1 MKPRRRLPAR
11 NPHPKYPNLRAYMQ
25 MTGDTQEAIA
35 AALGIS
41 QAHISRILAG
51 KTVPR
56 AELAIRLAAYAD
68 IPIDSFTWAAARLK
82 GAVA

>member
-1 MKPRRRLPAR
+1 MKRRRLPAR

-25 MTGDTQEAIA
+25 MTGETQESIA
-35 AALGIS
+35 NALDIS

-51 KTVPR
+51 KVIPR

-68 IPIDSFTWAAARLK
+68 IPVDSFTWAVARQK